1 MIKEDFVK
9 ETTAKMLK
17 SAGFEGEC
25 IKQNRPTLQTAA
37 KWLRYER
44 GISVEPI
51 STRANGVPRCY
62 RVFVNSNTTIENAD
76 FDTYEEA
83 LEFGIV
89 KALKELK
96 KMKSA

>member
-1 MIKEDFVK
+1 MIREDFVK
-9 ETTAKMLK
+9 PTTAKMLK
-17 SAGFEGEC
+17 SVGFDGEC
-25 IKQNRPTLQTAA
+25 IGENPPTLQTAA
-37 KWLRYER
+37 KWLRYEHD
-44 GISVEPI
+44 ISVEPI
-51 STRANGVPRCY
+51 GTRTKGIDRGY

-96 KMKSA
+96 KRGSR